1 MPCGQASSDAN
12 AVATMTPPVLLI
24 LNGPPCAGKT
34 HLYAFIQDEFVL
46 PAMSKDI
53 LKESLF
59 AALGWSDRDWSRRLS
74 QAAMQLLYEFARSLL
89 SQRQSCLIE
98 ANFVSHLAADRLA
111 ALGQALPFAAAQI
124 FVTAQ
129 PAVLARRFQA
139 RARSGHRHPG
149 HMDQVLQR
157 EYGVH
162 SLPTDQLRPI
172 PGPDPLLALDT
183 THMDA
188 ALAADHQH
196 RVRAWLQ
203 GLGLP
208 RRPRDAERGASAA
221 VVKRQSAGTSA

>member
-1 MPCGQASSDAN
+1 MALAWKGAD
-12 AVATMTPPVLLI
+12 LHDFI
-24 LNGPPCAGKT
+24 LFPFC
-34 HLYAFIQDEFVL
+34 
-46 PAMSKDI
+46 
-53 LKESLF
+53 
-59 AALGWSDRDWSRRLS
+59 
-74 QAAMQLLYEFARSLL
+74 
-89 SQRQSCLIE
+89 
-98 ANFVSHLAADRLA
+98 FVSPFRFRFYTPLAADRLA

-139 RARSGHRHPG
+139 RARSGSRHPG
-149 HMDQVLQR
+149 HMDQVLQH

-162 SLPTDQLRPI
+162 SLPADQLRPI

-188 ALAADHQH
+188 ALAADHRH

-208 RRPRDAERGASAA
+208 RRPRAAESCAA
-221 VVKRQSAGTSA
+221 ATGVKRQNAGTSA